1 MIVINNI
8 AINTNNEELANSLL
22 HKIYKAK
29 IVDKQ
34 DFINYYLNSLSY
46 NKIKYEV
53 HTITYM
59 YNMDF
64 TKKYNLTELKN
75 EAS

>member
-8 AINTNNEELANSLL
+8 AISTNNEELANSLL

-29 IVDKQ
+29 IIGKK
-34 DFINYYLNSLSY
+34 DFISYYLNLLNY
-46 NKIKYEV
+46 HKIKYET
-53 HTITYM
+53 HLITYM
-59 YNMDF
+59 YNMDLN
-64 TKKYNLTELKN
+64 KKYNNTELKN

>member
-1 MIVINNI
+1 MIVINNV
-8 AINTNNEELANSLL
+8 AISTDNEELANSLL

-29 IVDKQ
+29 IVNKI
-34 DFINYYLNSLSY
+34 DFINYYLNLLNY
-46 NKIKYEV
+46 YKIKYET
-53 HTITYM
+53 HLINYM